1 MTYRY
6 RIAFI
11 FLLGF
16 FIDCI
21 NIFMSAIAL
30 PAMATDMHVSIVSVT
45 WVSNSYI
52 LGLTLIIPLS
62 HWLSQRFGIKTL
74 MVTSMLIFSLAVM
87 LVGTSH
93 SFGEIIL
100 WRFIQGMSGGLLI
113 PIGQALTFQYFQ
125 GHERSKIS
133 TLIMAVAL
141 IAPAISPTL
150 GGLIVDVVSWRWV
163 FYSNVPFSLLTAF
176 LAFLWVKEPLPKGN
190 AMPDLK
196 GIILVSL
203 MIVSGLLALSAY
215 GEYQSSLLAF
225 SAIILSFLFFAL
237 YYRHYRR
244 YSSPVINL
252 LLLKNRKLSL
262 SIFVYYCIPGVFT
275 GVNILAIF
283 YLQQYLGFTGQGT
296 GIFMLLYAIG
306 AFTAMILSGAFYN
319 KLGMKRLFIMAL
331 LLHSLGIALLAL
343 IDTPNDIT
351 LLIIA
356 YLIMGIG
363 GGIGA
368 NTAQTTALYD
378 FTSQE
383 LVQASVIW
391 NINRQIVFSVGA
403 TLVAMLFNSLSF
415 FFVSHTAYSLT
426 FLVCASIG
434 ILPLTLLLMF
444 KKHATSQEMQNEREY

>member
-6 RIAFI
+6 RIALI

-30 PAMATDMHVSIVSVT
+30 PAIAEDMQVSIVSVT

-62 HWLSQRFGIKTL
+62 HWLSQRFGIRAL
-74 MVTSMLIFSLAVM
+74 MVTSMLFFSLSVA
-87 LVGTSH
+87 LVGYSH
-93 SFGEIIL
+93 HFGELIF
-100 WRFIQGMSGGLLI
+100 WRFVQGMSGGLLI

-163 FYSNVPFSLLTAF
+163 FYSNIPFSLFTAF
-176 LAFLWVKEPLPKGN
+176 LAFLWVKEPLPTGKNIPDIKGV
-190 AMPDLK
+190 
-196 GIILVSL
+196 ILISL
-203 MIVSGLLALSAY
+203 MIVSGLLALSSY
-215 GEYQSSLLAF
+215 GEYHSPLLALF
-225 SAIILSFLFFAL
+225 ALILTVLFFIF
-237 YYRHYRR
+237 YYRHYRCH
-244 YSSPVINL
+244 SSPVINL
-252 LLLKNRKLSL
+252 QLLKNRKLSL

-283 YLQQYLGFTGQGT
+283 YLQQHLGFTGQGT

-306 AFTAMILSGAFYN
+306 AFTAMVTSGVLYN
-319 KLGMKRLFIMAL
+319 KLGMKYLFIIAL
-331 LLHSLGIALLAL
+331 LLHSTGIALLAL
-343 IDTPNDIT
+343 VNVPNDIT
-351 LLIIA
+351 LLIVA

-378 FTSQE
+378 FVSQE

-391 NINRQIVFSVGA
+391 NINRQVVFSIGA
-403 TLVAMLFNSLSF
+403 TVVAMLFNTLSLFNS
-415 FFVSHTAYSLT
+415 SQAAYSIT
-426 FLVCASIG
+426 FISCAFIG
-434 ILPLTLLLMF
+434 ILPLTLLLTL
-444 KKHATSQEMQNEREY
+444 KKQITSQEIHNES